1 MKKEI
6 ARDCFVE
13 MIMKSWTFDKMTE
26 NERQRIIDLIY
37 SKITEDCLKGT
48 YKQRWAI
55 LQAIYNSF
63 LMGLDYKPIGWR
75 ESLEEIPLF

>member
-26 NERQRIIDLIY
+26 NERQRIIDFIY
-37 SKITEDCLKGT
+37 SKRTESCLKGT
-48 YKQRWAI
+48 YKQRWEI

-75 ESLEEIPLF
+75 ENPEEIPLF

>member
-6 ARDCFVE
+6 ARDLFVE
-13 MIMKSWTFDKMTE
+13 MIMKSWTFEKMTE
-26 NERQRIIDLIY
+26 NERQRIVDFFY
-37 SKITEDCLKGT
+37 SKRTEDCLKGT
-48 YKQRWAI
+48 YKQRWEI

-75 ESLEEIPLF
+75 ENLEEIPLF